1 MMESPFQV
9 THQILTEIPNVVDEL
24 RIIAKD
30 GGRLDAPK
38 RELIASAADELET
51 AYKALIQLHAQLI
64 ETQRRLIAVNEQLIE
79 ARKVA
84 LPKPKSLPFMSLSS
98 GWIPV
103 ITTP

>member
-1 MMESPFQV
+1 MTESPFV
-9 THQILTEIPNVVDEL
+9 ATHRLINEPSNSFDDL

-51 AYKALIQLHAQLI
+51 AYKALIQLHAQLN
-64 ETQRRLIAVNEQLIE
+64 ETQRSLIAVNEQLIE